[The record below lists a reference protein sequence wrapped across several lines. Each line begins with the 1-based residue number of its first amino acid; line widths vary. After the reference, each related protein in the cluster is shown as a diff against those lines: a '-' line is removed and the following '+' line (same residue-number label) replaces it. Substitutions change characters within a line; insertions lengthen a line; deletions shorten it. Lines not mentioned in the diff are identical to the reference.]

1 MSIEFRRRGKNWFT
15 AMGVLFIIMGL
26 IVIARNLIIW
36 GPEFVLDF
44 LLNSEARNLIIW
56 GPDFVLDFLLN
67 SEITNEKIS
76 FGMFAFGGFM
86 IILGFRKY
94 D

>member
-1 MSIEFRRRGKNWFT
+1 MSHEFRRRGKNWFT

-26 IVIARNLIIW
+26 IVITRNLIIW
-36 GPEFVLDF
+36 GPE
-44 LLNSEARNLIIW
+44 
-56 GPDFVLDFLLN
+56 FVLDFLLN

-94 D
+94 DYKQLQ

>member
-1 MSIEFRRRGKNWFT
+1 MSHEIRRRGRNWFT
-15 AMGVLFIIMGL
+15 AMGVLFIIMAL
-26 IVIARNLIIW
+26 IVITRNLLIW

-44 LLNSEARNLIIW
+44 
-56 GPDFVLDFLLN
+56 FLN

-76 FGMFAFGGFM
+76 VGMLVFGSIM
-86 IILGFRKY
+86 IFLGFRKKMTPNKL

>member
-44 LLNSEARNLIIW
+44 LLNSE
-56 GPDFVLDFLLN
+56 
-67 SEITNEKIS
+67 ITNEKIS

>member
-1 MSIEFRRRGKNWFT
+1 MSHEFRRRGKNWFT

-44 LLNSEARNLIIW
+44 LLNSE
-56 GPDFVLDFLLN
+56 
-67 SEITNEKIS
+67 ITNEKIS

-94 D
+94 DYKQLQ

>member
-1 MSIEFRRRGKNWFT
+1 MSHYFRRRGKNWFT
-15 AMGVLFIIMGL
+15 AMGVLFIIMAL

-44 LLNSEARNLIIW
+44 FLSSEL
-56 GPDFVLDFLLN
+56 
-67 SEITNEKIS
+67 TNEKIS
-76 FGMFAFGGFM
+76 VGMLVFGGIM
-86 IILGFRKY
+86 IIIGFRKGH

>member
-1 MSIEFRRRGKNWFT
+1 MSNEFRRRGKNWFT

-44 LLNSEARNLIIW
+44 LLNSE
-56 GPDFVLDFLLN
+56 
-67 SEITNEKIS
+67 ITNEKIS

-86 IILGFRKY
+86 IILGFRKH